1 VSEEVKTNL
10 TASQAI
16 QIAKDYQKKYNLY
29 GTIND
34 DSENNVKFYNE
45 FYRVVGG
52 AWLVLADITPKEYEG
67 DDEITF
73 VVSDDDGVVDHV
85 LDHNGIPQRYHVS
98 SNREYTNEEFEAIF
112 KDDGIE

>member
-1 VSEEVKTNL
+1 MREEMKTNL

-16 QIAKDYQKKYNLY
+16 QIAKDYQKKHNLY
-29 GTIND
+29 GTIH
-34 DSENNVKFYNE
+34 NNFDESVKFYNE
-45 FYRVVGG
+45 FYRVIGS

-73 VVSDDDGVVDHV
+73 VISDADGVVDHV
-85 LDHNGIPQRYHVS
+85 LDHNGIPHRYHLS

-112 KDDGIE
+112 NDDGIE

>member
-1 VSEEVKTNL
+1 VREEMKTNL

-16 QIAKDYQKKYNLY
+16 QIAKDYQKKHNLY
-29 GTIND
+29 GTIQD
-34 DSENNVKFYNE
+34 DFDKSVKFYKE
-45 FYRVVGG
+45 FYRIIGS

-73 VVSDDDGVVDHV
+73 VISDVDGVVDHV
-85 LDHNGIPQRYHVS
+85 LDHNGIPQRYHLS

-112 KDDGIE
+112 NDDRIE